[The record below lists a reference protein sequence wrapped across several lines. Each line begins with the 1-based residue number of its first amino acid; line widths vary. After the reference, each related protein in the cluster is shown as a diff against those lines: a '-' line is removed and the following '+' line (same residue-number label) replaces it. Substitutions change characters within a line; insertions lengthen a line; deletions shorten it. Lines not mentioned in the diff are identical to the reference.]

1 MKTDSIGT
9 MNTKNTLYRTSV
21 VGMMLAAHCAEAF
34 VSPASS
40 NNNNGIHK
48 NSGCRPLYSDGSG
61 QTGRLERIEFKIFP
75 DGRVEEK
82 VQGVQGEACLE
93 VTRQINEKLGNVIS
107 TTPTEEMYQ
116 EEVKLDQTLI
126 NGNTEGSGDSW
137 EGSSSW

>member
-1 MKTDSIGT
+1 MT
-9 MNTKNTLYRTSV
+9 TKNILYRTSLV
-21 VGMMLAAHCAEAF
+21 AMLISAQHAEAF

-40 NNNNGIHK
+40 K
-48 NSGCRPLYSDGSG
+48 RSACRPLCSDDSG
-61 QTGRLERIEFKIFP
+61 QSGRLERIEFKIFP

-82 VQGVQGEACLE
+82 VQGVQGDQCLE
-93 VTRQINEKLGNVIS
+93 VTREINEKLGNVIS

>member
-1 MKTDSIGT
+1 
-9 MNTKNTLYRTSV
+9 MNTKSTLYRTSLV
-21 VGMMLAAHCAEAF
+21 AMLLAAQHAEAF

-40 NNNNGIHK
+40 KSN
-48 NSGCRPLYSDGSG
+48 GCRPLYSDGSG
-61 QTGRLERIEFKIFP
+61 QSGRLERIEFKIFS

-82 VQGVQGEACLE
+82 VQGVQGDQCLE
-93 VTRQINEKLGNVIS
+93 VTREINEKLGNVIS

-126 NGNTEGSGDSW
+126 NGNTEGNDDSW